1 MIEDDLNPLYVYEA
15 KMSLFVRMAETRG
28 GAEKLLEAQLIPV
41 LGQCDYLD
49 ARPEADDSFMG
60 KISATILLDQCS
72 S

>member
-1 MIEDDLNPLYVYEA
+1 
-15 KMSLFVRMAETRG
+15 MSLFVRMAETRG